1 MTEQPGPPEQQPHPP
16 PYPQGANPPGGRYP
30 PAQYPPQPYPQVPY
44 GHPGYVQPGYPPP
57 GYVQQ
62 PYGQPMMQPMQVHQV
77 GMAVTKPAWTMGQ
90 ILAVIFTCGFAWPII
105 WLSRRSKTTITRHR

>member
-1 MTEQPGPPEQQPHPP
+1 MTEQPGQPEQQPP
-16 PYPQGANPPGGRYP
+16 PYPQGAYPPGPYP
-30 PAQYPPQPYPQVPY
+30 PPQPYPQVPY

-57 GYVQQ
+57 GYAQQ

-90 ILAVIFTCGFAWPII
+90 ILAIIFTCGFAWPFI
-105 WLSRRSKTTITRHR
+105 WLSRRSKTTVTRHR